1 MAEETIFSK
10 IIRREIPSDIVYQ
23 DELVTAFRDI
33 SPQAPTHI
41 LIVPNVL
48 IPTVNDVTAEH
59 ELALGRMMTVAA
71 KIARDEGLADD
82 GYRLIVNCNRHG
94 GQEVYHIH
102 MHLLGGRPL
111 GPMAGAQRLTS
122 CSGPFWARVWRRG
135 YSPGVV
141 HTRRSRFLTSRRW

>member
-41 LIVPNVL
+41 LIIPNVL
-48 IPTVNDVTAEH
+48 IPTVNDVKPEH
-59 ELALGRMMTVAA
+59 ELALGRMMVVAA
-71 KIARDEGLADD
+71 KIAEQEGIAED

-94 GQEVYHIH
+94 GQEIYHIH
-102 MHLLGGRPL
+102 MHLLGGKTL
-111 GPMAGAQRLTS
+111 GPML
-122 CSGPFWARVWRRG
+122 
-135 YSPGVV
+135 
-141 HTRRSRFLTSRRW
+141 SRQ